1 MASEQKLASQLANT
15 VRKTEILEE
24 KVKIGLER
32 KQQIEKLIQD
42 AERRFADT
50 MTTVKKSQT
59 KERTEDVLEAL
70 TVKKQPQ
77 KKK

>member
-1 MASEQKLASQLANT
+1 M
-15 VRKTEILEE
+15 RKTETLKE
-24 KVKIGLER
+24 KVRIGLER

-42 AERRFADT
+42 AEKRLANT

-59 KERTEDVLEAL
+59 KKRTEYVLEAL